1 MTELELERYF
11 GVRTFEDGK
20 LLFLCGL
27 HEVYSHIMLRPN
39 LYTVESRF
47 LEPSVSRTSR
57 YLEPNLVSLGFTSLE
72 LYNFTP
78 DFSNP
83 RFLETPDNSNQFFS
97 PWDKLTLDNSNLRK
111 FRNNLLRMSITST
124 PLNKLTLPDK
134 LFSHNKQATN
144 LSSVCKVQWLPRITE
159 QKFPYLIVFL
169 KLLPQYIDKFRCLLT
184 QCELRHAI
192 SVPVQPPKWCA

>member
-1 MTELELERYF
+1 MF
-11 GVRTFEDGK
+11 
-20 LLFLCGL
+20 C
-27 HEVYSHIMLRPN
+27 
-39 LYTVESRF
+39 YTVESRF
-47 LEPSVSRTSR
+47 LKPPDISKQTLFPLDLPHSSSIISPPIFRT
-57 YLEPNLVSLGFTSLE
+57 L
-72 LYNFTP
+72 
-78 DFSNP
+78 DFSKLPITRTN
-83 RFLETPDNSNQFFS
+83 FS
-97 PWDKLTLDNSNLRK
+97 SRGTNSNLRK
-111 FRNNLLRMSITST
+111 FRNNLVWMSITST